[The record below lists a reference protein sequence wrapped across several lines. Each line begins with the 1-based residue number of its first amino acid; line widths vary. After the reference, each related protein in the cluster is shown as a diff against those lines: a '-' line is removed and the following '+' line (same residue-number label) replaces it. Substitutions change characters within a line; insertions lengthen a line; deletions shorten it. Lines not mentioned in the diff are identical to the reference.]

1 MLYSMTGFGRAEG
14 KLHDKK
20 FSVEVKSLNG
30 KSSDVRLKIPA
41 YFREK
46 ELVIRQMISKKLI
59 RGKIDAIISI
69 VSESGDDEYGLNKDL
84 FRKYYNELNGLKSE
98 LSIADADIMSS
109 ILRIPNVIQTQE
121 NDLNEEDWK
130 LVSELIESA
139 VTNLQ
144 NFRST
149 EGASLEKDLRHRVGS
164 IASLL
169 DQIEPFEKER
179 MVVIKDR
186 IRKNINEF
194 FNNNANSDEN
204 RFEQEIFY
212 YLEKLDINEEK
223 IRLAQHCKYFIE
235 QLEQEGISKGRKLNF
250 ISQEIG
256 REINTIGSKAQFSA
270 IQQIVVQMK
279 DDLEKIKEQLL
290 NTL

>member
-1 MLYSMTGFGRAEG
+1 MLYSMTGFGRAES
-14 KLHDKK
+14 KLNDKK

-59 RGKIDAIISI
+59 RGKIDAIVSI
-69 VSESGDDEYGLNKDL
+69 ASESGDDEYGLNKDL
-84 FRKYYNELNGLKSE
+84 FRKYYKELNSLKTE
-98 LSIADADIMSS
+98 LEIPEADVMSS
-109 ILRIPNVIQTQE
+109 ILRIPNVIQAQE
-121 NDLNEEDWK
+121 NDLNEEEWK
-130 LVSELIESA
+130 VISDLIEQA
-139 VTNLQ
+139 IGNLQ
-144 NFRST
+144 NFRMT
-149 EGASLEKDLRHRVGS
+149 EGASLEKDLRHRVNS

-169 DQIEPFEKER
+169 QKIEPFEKER

-235 QLEQEGISKGRKLNF
+235 QLDQEGISKGRKLNRLSF
-250 ISQEIG
+250 
-256 REINTIGSKAQFSA
+256 K
-270 IQQIVVQMK
+270 
-279 DDLEKIKEQLL
+279 
-290 NTL
+290 

>member
-121 NDLNEEDWK
+121 NDLNDEDWK

-139 VTNLQ
+139 VSNLQ
-144 NFRST
+144 NFRKT
-149 EGASLEKDLRHRVGS
+149 EGDSLEKDLRHRVDS

-169 DQIEPFEKER
+169 TQIEPFEKER

-223 IRLAQHCKYFIE
+223 IRLAQHCKYFVE

>member
-84 FRKYYNELNGLKSE
+84 FRKYYKELNGLKSE

-121 NDLNEEDWK
+121 NDLNDEDWN
-130 LVSELIESA
+130 LVSELIDAA
-139 VTNLQ
+139 VSNLQ
-144 NFRST
+144 NFRKT
-149 EGASLEKDLRHRVGS
+149 EGDSLEKDLRHRVDS

-169 DQIEPFEKER
+169 SQIEPHEKER

-223 IRLAQHCKYFIE
+223 IRLAQHCKYFVE

>member
-1 MLYSMTGFGRAEG
+1 MLYSMTGFGRAES
-14 KLHDKK
+14 KLNDKK
-20 FSVEVKSLNG
+20 LSVEVKSLNG

-46 ELVIRQMISKKLI
+46 ELVIRQMISKSLI
-59 RGKIDAIISI
+59 RGKIDAIVSIS
-69 VSESGDDEYGLNKDL
+69 SESGDDEYGLNKDL
-84 FRKYYNELNGLKSE
+84 FKKYYNELSSLKSE
-98 LSIADADIMSS
+98 LNIPEADVMSS
-109 ILRIPNVIQTQE
+109 ILRIPNVIQAQE
-121 NDLNEEDWK
+121 NDLDEEEWDLTSK
-130 LVSELIESA
+130 LIEEAIS
-139 VTNLQ
+139 NLQ
-144 NFRST
+144 NFRKT
-149 EGASLEKDLRHRVGS
+149 EGASLEKDLRHRVNS

-169 DQIEPFEKER
+169 EKIEPFEKER

-235 QLEQEGISKGRKLNF
+235 QLDQEGISKGRKLNF

>member
-1 MLYSMTGFGRAEG
+1 MTGFGRAES

-46 ELVIRQMISKKLI
+46 ELVIRQMISSKLI
-59 RGKIDAIISI
+59 RGKIDAIVSI
-69 VSESGDDEYGLNKDL
+69 ASESGDDEYGLNKEL
-84 FRKYYNELNGLKSE
+84 FKKYYKELDGLKSE
-98 LSIADADIMSS
+98 LNIPEADIMAS

-121 NDLNEEDWK
+121 TDLNEEEWNV
-130 LVSELIESA
+130 VSELIQSA
-139 VTNLQ
+139 VANLQ
-144 NFRST
+144 NFRKT
-149 EGASLEKDLRHRVGS
+149 EGASLEKDLRHRVNS
-164 IASLL
+164 IATLL
-169 DQIEPFEKER
+169 NQIEPFEKER

-223 IRLAQHCKYFIE
+223 IRLSQHCKYFIE